1 MDLKKMAEMKK
12 IILLL
17 SLLPLL
23 FSCGQQQNTDIV
35 HPVYRVQVK
44 INPEDQFLDVSGQLT
59 IPADKVSDTV
69 SLYLHRQFD
78 IRQFSLNGD
87 RQFSVDTS
95 ASGIRYLPEAM
106 KIFFPTEEKHEMS
119 VVDFSYSGRIT
130 ERPEWLANVISEE
143 WTEIGLYFPWFPFH
157 PDLRPLEYE
166 LDIEIDTAYTVFAM
180 GERSSGDNR
189 IHYKTIYPT
198 NDIVVCAARDLKLES
213 TAVAGNDFHLGYY
226 SLEPHVVDSMMMD
239 IGFMYSKF
247 NEWFGSKDGSMYLA
261 ESKRKSGGAYGRLGG
276 LFLPGFEEAGYLE
289 YRTGYLRYLGHELAH
304 NWWYRAD
311 SDTWHDWLNEC
322 FAEYSALMLI
332 REKSGRDEFN
342 RRIESYTAGMDTLPP
357 LWNLNRSHDYAYPVL
372 YRKGPVLLS
381 ELEDRMGEYDFKI
394 FCRELVASGADE
406 TDDLL
411 AVLRRQQGG
420 EAAEW
425 FETLLK
431 TR

>member
-1 MDLKKMAEMKK
+1 M
-12 IILLL
+12 
-17 SLLPLL
+17 
-23 FSCGQQQNTDIV
+23 
-35 HPVYRVQVK
+35 
-44 INPEDQFLDVSGQLT
+44 IN
-59 IPADKVSDTV
+59 
-69 SLYLHRQFD
+69 
-78 IRQFSLNGD
+78 
-87 RQFSVDTS
+87 
-95 ASGIRYLPEAM
+95 
-106 KIFFPTEEKHEMS
+106 
-119 VVDFSYSGRIT
+119 FSYSGRIT

-157 PDLRPLEYE
+157 PDLRPLEYQ
-166 LDIEIDTAYTVFAM
+166 LDVEIDTAYKVFAM
-180 GERSSGDNR
+180 GIKSENGSTVRFSTG
-189 IHYKTIYPT
+189 YPT
-198 NDIVVCAARDLKLES
+198 NDIVVCAAKDLKLES
-213 TAVAGNDFHLGYY
+213 TTVAGNDFHLGYY
-226 SLEPHVVDSMMMD
+226 SLQPHVVDSVMMD
-239 IGFMYSKF
+239 IEFMYSKY
-247 NEWFGSKDGSMYLA
+247 NDWFGRKDGSMYLA

-276 LFLPGFEEAGYLE
+276 LFLPGFEEHGYLE

-322 FAEYSALMLI
+322 FAEYSALILI

-342 RRIESYTAGMDTLPP
+342 RRIESYIAGMDTLPP